1 MPIKFHEGSKTF
13 HIYNKHLSYITCIME
28 NGQMENLYYGKAIRD
43 KEDFSYLH
51 EEIMRSLMAVCV
63 PEPGL
68 LSMQYTKQEYPVYGT
83 GDYRN
88 PALTVRQENGS
99 EIVDFKYVS
108 HEIYGGKKKLAG
120 LPATYTENEEE
131 ATSLDITLHDPVM
144 DTDLVLTY
152 SVYED
157 YPVITRS
164 ARLVQKGDQKIRL
177 ENVMSAAVE
186 FPDMDY
192 EMIHLSGAWAR
203 ERYVKT
209 RKLEMGTQAVQ
220 SLAGTGS
227 SSEQNP
233 FIALKRPHT
242 TEDTGEVF
250 GFSFVYSGNFLA
262 QVEVSTYEMTRVMMG
277 INPQGFSWELSR
289 DEEFQT
295 PEVVM
300 VYSDK
305 GLNGM
310 SQAYHRLYRDRL
322 MRGKW
327 RNHARPILLNNWEAT
342 YFDFDEEKILNI
354 AKKAKEVGV
363 ELFVLDDG
371 WFGTRNDDY
380 QGLGDWFVNKN
391 KLPNGISG
399 LSRKI
404 EEMGLKFGLW
414 VELEMV
420 NKNSDC
426 YRAHPDWLIGA
437 PDRFESHSRHQHVL
451 DFSRP
456 EVVDFIYDSISK
468 VIEESS
474 ISYIKWDMNRYMSE
488 PFSRGASAA
497 DQGKTMHKYI
507 LGVYELYTRLTE
519 RFPDIL
525 FESCASGG
533 ARFDPGMLY
542 FAPQTWTSDDT
553 DAAER
558 EKIQYGTSFVY
569 PIVSMGSHVSA
580 VPNHQLYR
588 MTPIETRAN
597 VAYFGTFGYE
607 LDLNLLSDAEM
618 ASVKKQIA
626 FMKEY
631 RELIQVDG
639 DFYRLLNPFE
649 GNETAW
655 MVVSQDKTQA
665 VAALYQRLN
674 KVNASWLRLKLEGLD
689 PDAKYQVS
697 CDLTPSSSFDTELA
711 KRYGYDTEGNQVKTY
726 EAYGDELMRAGI
738 PVDRQELNKKGG
750 DFASLLYTIKKVD

>member
-83 GDYRN
+83 GDFRN

-131 ATSLDITLHDPVM
+131 ATSLDITLHDSVM

-157 YPVITRS
+157 NPVVTRS
-164 ARLVQKGDQKIRL
+164 ARLVQKGNQKIRL

-209 RKLEMGTQAVQ
+209 RKLEMGIQAVQ

-363 ELFVLDDG
+363 ELFVLDDA

-414 VELEMV
+414 VEPEMISED
-420 NKNSDC
+420 SDL
-426 YRAHPDWLIGA
+426 YREYPDWALKIPGRA
-437 PDRFESHSRHQHVL
+437 MNRSRHQLNLDITRKEVRDHIMNQIFKVL
-451 DFSRP
+451 DACKADY
-456 EVVDFIYDSISK
+456 V
-468 VIEESS
+468 
-474 ISYIKWDMNRYMSE
+474 KWDMNRSVDNV
-488 PFSRGASAA
+488 FSAA
-497 DQGKTMHKYI
+497 LPKERQGEVYHRYV
-507 LGVYELYTRLTE
+507 LAVYEMMESLVQRYPNL
-519 RFPDIL
+519 L
-525 FESCASGG
+525 FESCSGG
-533 ARFDPGMLY
+533 GGRFDAGMLY
-542 FAPQTWTSDDT
+542 YSPQIWCSDNT
-553 DAAER
+553 DAIDR
-558 EKIQYGTSFVY
+558 LKIQYGTSFGY
-569 PIVSMGSHVSA
+569 PVSAMVAHVS
-580 VPNHQLYR
+580 VCPNHQSGR
-588 MTPIETRAN
+588 ITPFETRGT
-597 VAYFGTFGYE
+597 VASSGTFGYE
-607 LDLNLLSDAEM
+607 LDLMKMSEEEKKTAREQILKYKEM
-618 ASVKKQIA
+618 EHLVQS
-626 FMKEY
+626 
-631 RELIQVDG
+631 G
-639 DFYRLLNPFE
+639 DYYRLINPFE
-649 GNETAW
+649 NNNHVLWQFVSKDKKET
-655 MVVSQDKTQA
+655 VVCGVRLHSEANPYIYLFYPQGLDADLHYEDIATGKVYTG
-665 VAALYQRLN
+665 AALM
-674 KVNASWLRLKLEGLD
+674 KAGL
-689 PDAKYQVS
+689 PLP
-697 CDLTPSSSFDTELA
+697 LTT
-711 KRYGYDTEGNQVKTY
+711 
-726 EAYGDELMRAGI
+726 GDDQPIRFTFKAVE
-738 PVDRQELNKKGG
+738 K
-750 DFASLLYTIKKVD
+750 